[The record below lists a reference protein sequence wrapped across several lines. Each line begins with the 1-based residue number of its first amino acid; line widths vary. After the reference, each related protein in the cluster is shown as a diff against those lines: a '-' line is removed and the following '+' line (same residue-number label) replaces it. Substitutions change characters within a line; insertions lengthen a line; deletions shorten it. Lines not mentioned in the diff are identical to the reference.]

1 MANFRIPTKKILS
14 EQNISKII
22 MLGVG
27 LRDELN
33 NMELGLISDYDNT
46 KTYTRG
52 QAVYYNN
59 YLYKCLYTTTGDFD
73 ESKWQLI
80 GDDLDLVTK
89 ADIEAMLGLTQ
100 EEIETL
106 QKIINDSQ
114 ITLSTTYSSSK
125 IFSDLQQCLNDSK
138 KFTLD
143 QFAKANKASYQVIT
157 NLSSATD
164 KSIIYLMANGSNY
177 DMYIVESDGTPTKIG
192 DTTIDLSQFYTKTEI
207 DNDFVKKTD
216 ADGKYATITTVDG
229 KVDKTSIL
237 STISSTPSDDKLL
250 SEKAIKTE
258 LDTINTNLDDK
269 VNKASITTTI
279 DGTSTD
285 SELPTAKIVYSNI
298 KYASGYTDTIV
309 INCNE
314 CIKVGYYFADRNTT
328 NNPTSE
334 TYGILHV
341 FGYKTDIESKNTQW
355 IFQEFTSAS
364 GKKYMRYSLN
374 PNSLTPTNWTSW
386 EKLCTTSVA
395 DVEMKTINA
404 TLPSTV
410 TLGSSQ
416 RIIYSIKNGWA
427 NVSIV
432 AQFASP
438 KLSWTAIATGLPK
451 PDKTVNT
458 STVGE
463 TFVNAN
469 VAYRIKTDG
478 TLEMRIDSE
487 ITKLNW
493 WNINVSYPVAES

>member
-1 MANFRIPTKKILS
+1 MILKLAKKKEINEDVLRM
-14 EQNISKII
+14 II
-22 MLGVG
+22 QYGLGFASRVKNLENKEIEDWKEDKLYEKG
-27 LRDELN
+27 AKVL
-33 NMELGLISDYDNT
+33 
-46 KTYTRG
+46 
-52 QAVYYNN
+52 YNN
-59 YLYKCLYTTTGDFD
+59 YLWVAKVTNQSSTWN
-73 ESKWQLI
+73 ESYWQKV
-80 GDDLDLVTK
+80 GDDLELIDLDTIK
-89 ADIEAMLGLTQ
+89 TMLGLTTDELQ
-100 EEIETL
+100 TL
-106 QKIINDSQ
+106 SSIILDSQ
-114 ITLSTTYSSSK
+114 VRLDKTYSSSK
-125 IFSDLQQCLNDSK
+125 IFSDMQDILSQSK
-138 KFTLD
+138 TFTLQ

-237 STISSTPSDDKLL
+237 STISSNPSDDKLL
-250 SEKAIKTE
+250 SEKAIKSE

-269 VNKASITTTI
+269 VDKASITTTI
-279 DGTSTD
+279 GSTSTD
-285 SELPTAKIVYSNI
+285 SELPTAKTVYSNV

-309 INCNE
+309 IDCNE
-314 CIKVGYYFADRNTT
+314 CVKVGYYFADRNTT

-395 DVEMKTINA
+395 DIPKTNIAPSDTTTFINFKGN
-404 TLPSTV
+404 SNCNYCV
-410 TLGSSQ
+410 
-416 RIIYSIKNGWA
+416 KNGICY
-427 NVSIV
+427 VSLWGVKI
-432 AQFASP
+432 AS
-438 KLSWTAIATGLPK
+438 TGGTIKPGVILPK
-451 PDKTVNT
+451 CANNRAGVLMTGTGDATEHAFAFIIDTGELCFDVKDANTVLYG
-458 STVGE
+458 S
-463 TFVNAN
+463 F
-469 VAYRIKTDG
+469 
-478 TLEMRIDSE
+478 
-487 ITKLNW
+487 
-493 WNINVSYPVAES
+493 SYPVSES

>member
-1 MANFRIPTKKILS
+1 MANMNIKTEKILS
-14 EQNISKII
+14 PSNIKKII
-22 MLGVG
+22 MLGIS
-27 LRDELN
+27 LRDELEN
-33 NMELGLISDYDNT
+33 AEKGLISDYDST
-46 KTYTRG
+46 QTYTRG
-52 QAVYYNN
+52 QAVYYDN
-59 YLYKCLYTTTGDFD
+59 YLYKCLYTTTGTWD
-73 ESKWQLI
+73 STKWQKI
-80 GDDLDLVTK
+80 GDELDLITK

-100 EEIETL
+100 EEIASL
-106 QKIINDSQ
+106 QSLI
-114 ITLSTTYSSSK
+114 STEIRLDKCFSSS
-125 IFSDLQQCLNDSK
+125 DTYNRLLTVENECK
-138 KFTLD
+138 KFTLE
-143 QFAKANKASYQVIT
+143 QLAKKAGVVYKVVADTTGVDST
-157 NLSSATD
+157 EFL
-164 KSIIYLMANGSNY
+164 YLISNGSNGY
-177 DMYIVESDGTPTKIG
+177 NIYAYIDGSAVKISDTNINLDDYAKLS
-192 DTTIDLSQFYTKTEI
+192 DL
-207 DNDFVKKTD
+207 DDFVKKTD

-250 SEKAIKTE
+250 SEKAIKAE

-269 VNKASITTTI
+269 IDKASITTTI
-279 DGTSTD
+279 GSTSTD
-285 SELPTAKIVYSNI
+285 SELPTAKTVYSNV

-309 INCNE
+309 IDCNE

-386 EKLCTTSVA
+386 ERLCSTSVA
-395 DVEMKTINA
+395 DVEPKTINP
-404 TLPSTV
+404 TFPSTV

-427 NVSIV
+427 NVSTV
-432 AQFASP
+432 MQFSSP
-438 KLSWTAIATGLPK
+438 KLSWTVIATGLPK

-458 STVGE
+458 STLGE

-493 WNINVSYPVAES
+493 WNINVSYPVVEEE